1 MNDISI
7 RAAAEYMLDN
17 AFFTRLQ
24 NDNILTLKDSYV
36 LVEMSYFNAPFNL
49 YDMLFEIQL
58 KGLKPI
64 LAHPERYSFY
74 HNKSYLRLMRVQY
87 ESTLGVPRV
96 LEESDLVLHRSLTFQ
111 GDQKVLLYSIY
122 SASIKVPGMIA
133 TV

>member
-1 MNDISI
+1 
-7 RAAAEYMLDN
+7 
-17 AFFTRLQ
+17 
-24 NDNILTLKDSYV
+24 
-36 LVEMSYFNAPFNL
+36 
-49 YDMLFEIQL
+49 
-58 KGLKPI
+58 
-64 LAHPERYSFY
+64 
-74 HNKSYLRLMRVQY
+74 MRVQY